1 MLSILQTKLFQIC
14 SCLGNLHAVEP
25 SLQPELLNHFLHGGD
40 AGGTRH
46 GAREGRAGRLS
57 GRGRQRVPLVKAA
70 PAEAVFR
77 ASETTQSDHQRAPEQ
92 EKRRPRRRPS
102 TMWLLNHPCS
112 FHSLI
117 HSVKVHWTSVVCQ
130 TLVSH
135 WERSGEWDALWN
147 ARNNE
152 ECEPYSFSWN

>member
-57 GRGRQRVPLVKAA
+57 GRGRQRVRRLTPTILTGSPPTHKLSTAEHRRLHGIWRLQSPEFLEQEPRLGRRSVQRTQRMDKLNHHFTRLQAHELVKAQHGT
-70 PAEAVFR
+70 R
-77 ASETTQSDHQRAPEQ
+77 KS
-92 EKRRPRRRPS
+92 KLKY
-102 TMWLLNHPCS
+102 WL
-112 FHSLI
+112 
-117 HSVKVHWTSVVCQ
+117 K
-130 TLVSH
+130 
-135 WERSGEWDALWN
+135 
-147 ARNNE
+147 
-152 ECEPYSFSWN
+152 